1 MRVFE
6 QCAEKEELVNADVT
20 YCLSFSIIM
29 LNTDLHNKNMKK
41 EDRMTIDDYI
51 KFNTTYG
58 DMNKGRP
65 LSDKLLRSIYQSIL
79 DDQLLIV
86 DDVQNQLIF
95 LTYSP
100 KMRIL
105 LLVEN
110 GRILWM

>member
-1 MRVFE
+1 MI
-6 QCAEKEELVNADVT
+6 T
-20 YCLSFSIIM
+20 S
-29 LNTDLHNKNMKK
+29 
-41 EDRMTIDDYI
+41 